1 MIVLGQKYNFGG
13 PCGAFLGGLGAAQKG
28 PAGLAIGKT
37 RKKQRKKQRK
47 IQRKIQ
53 RKETKEKN
61 KGTYKGK
68 NKPFRNPKIP
78 DTKPRPGLKAY
89 RARTPG
95 RVSRNTLFQKFAKKE
110 TAKC

>member
-1 MIVLGQKYNFGG
+1 MTPEKKIF

-47 IQRKIQ
+47 IQRK
-53 RKETKEKN
+53 ETKEKN

-68 NKPFRNPKIP
+68 YKGKNKPFRNPKI
-78 DTKPRPGLKAY
+78 L
-89 RARTPG
+89 
-95 RVSRNTLFQKFAKKE
+95 
-110 TAKC
+110 